1 MCIVFFYDANDL
13 LLSQKI
19 ETLLVQRNLRGMQQV
34 QKSLKPGYCL
44 RAAGILQQAILYK
57 KEKNILIGT
66 GFPVGDTFET
76 DGPVGA
82 LILYQVLKKLGA
94 KPILVCGGPIAEALQ
109 RDYCVH
115 KICINEKHIAE
126 DVAAQAHSQLQPSV
140 VFSIERPGLAKNG
153 QYHNMRGEDISDY
166 AASFDYF
173 VMLAKCPTIAIGD
186 GGNEIG
192 MGNVAECIASL
203 NVIPAITPCD
213 ELIIADVSNW
223 GVYGLLAFLSLW
235 HRQDFLAEVC
245 PQKVL
250 KYLSAQGS
258 VDGVTRKN
266 ELTEDG
272 LPASEGI
279 ALIKQFR
286 QLVKFG

>member
-1 MCIVFFYDANDL
+1 VSSYKSNDL
-13 LLSQKI
+13 LLSYKI
-19 ETLLVQRNLRGMQQV
+19 ESLLVQRNLRGMQQV
-34 QKSLKPGYCL
+34 QKSLKAGYCL
-44 RAAGILQQAILYK
+44 RAADILQQAILYK
-57 KEKNILIGT
+57 KENPIFIGT

-82 LILYQVLKKLGA
+82 VILYRVLKKLGA
-94 KPILVCGGPIAEALQ
+94 KPVLVCGGPIAEALQ
-109 RDYCVH
+109 QDYCVYN
-115 KICINEKHIAE
+115 IYINEKHIAE

-140 VFSIERPGLAKNG
+140 VFSIERPGFAKNG
-153 QYHNMRGEDISDY
+153 RYHNMRGEDISDD
-166 AASFDYF
+166 AACFDYF
-173 VMLAKCPTIAIGD
+173 VTLAKCPTIAIGD

-192 MGNVAECIASL
+192 MGNVANAIAGFDI
-203 NVIPAITPCD
+203 IPAITPCD

-223 GVYGLLAFLSLW
+223 GVYGLLTFLSRW
-235 HRQDFLAEVC
+235 HQQDLLADVC
-245 PQKVL
+245 PKKVL
-250 KYLSAQGS
+250 QFLSAQGS

-286 QLVKFG
+286 QLIELS